1 VSPFLFSGEFFKGT
15 YGIGFKK
22 GEGIKFEEMAQG
34 EEGDDGS
41 EAHDGDFDG
50 QGNKSVK
57 RGG

>member
-1 VSPFLFSGEFFKGT
+1 MSPFLFSGEFFKGT
-15 YGIGFKK
+15 DGIGFKK

-41 EAHDGDFDG
+41 EAHGGDLDG
-50 QGNKSVK
+50 QSNKSVE